1 MRERCWKEQTLPG
14 IDLMVGVRVEL
25 RSSLEVTGERN
36 ECFKKKEARAKVLS
50 SLIAILDHWDFP
62 KWEKKKKKA
71 TFSTL
76 RRPRDLYMG
85 SFSTV

>member
-62 KWEKKKKKA
+62 KWEKKK
-71 TFSTL
+71 SHL
-76 RRPRDLYMG
+76 LHP
-85 SFSTV
+85 